1 MQPTTIRCV
10 LVASLVSLF
19 TLANAQFSATS
30 TVAGTISTSATSG
43 GTNWSNTLNIQS
55 ANGAYATSLI
65 TGSNKPTYNLDAKNW
80 GFQNTDNTLPNYV
93 PSGSTINGIEV
104 SVIMRKSGTGT
115 LKDSKVMLLKAGAE
129 TGITRARASANW
141 PSVATT
147 VTYGTSTDLWGA
159 TLAGTDI
166 LNTGFGV
173 RIVARNQGGR
183 DVQAEID
190 HISIKVYFNLTYY
203 YSKSTGD
210 ISSTTTWGRNT
221 DGTGAAPASFLNDG
235 QIFFLRNQAAP
246 TLTSAFTIAGIAS
259 KLVVGDSTNTINFS
273 IPSSYAYNGP
283 LDLSP
288 NGNVTVTNAV
298 TPQFGTISDNTTVTF
313 NATSTQNVYGT
324 TYYNLTLSGSGT
336 KTLVNG
342 VSGITFTNN
351 NFTIG
356 SGVSFNNSGIDITV
370 AGTSTGITNNGTMTG
385 AGTLTYSL
393 LDVSTSIAGN
403 GTYSNL
409 EINAATSTTAK
420 TITLSGAVII
430 TDTLLLTDGTVA
442 NGSNLTMASGST
454 IVLADGTLSSSIS
467 SSGYDVIYSAFTG
480 TTKTT
485 ANELTGTLRNLTV
498 QSGSGTTIS
507 LNRNLVLTGNL
518 ALASGT
524 LDPST
529 SNYNIT
535 VGGNYTNNATLTAR
549 NITFTF
555 NGNSSQAISAT
566 AAQSFYKLTL
576 NGSGGV
582 VLSTPVSVTNT
593 LTLTNGLLTSSSTNK
608 ITINSTATIS
618 GGSSASYVN
627 GPLVI
632 TVATTSSTTK
642 AFPVGKD
649 GAYRPTSL
657 TITQSSVSSTTYTAE
672 LFSGSPTSRTL
683 PTGLYSVSSVR
694 YWNIECSNSANVSSV
709 FVRLEYGNDDNVT
722 DPTTIKIAKS
732 SGSSWVNLGGLGSA
746 SGSGF
751 INATSSFNTF
761 SDFVIASSQAPS
773 VLPLKW
779 LTFTGTAKDE
789 NAVLNWQTASE
800 TNSKYYEVMRSTDG
814 NDWTVI
820 GQIASKN
827 GDRNE
832 YNFTDTDPAAINL
845 YRIRET
851 DLDGKTS
858 FSSVITVN
866 FMRSSTMVLQPNPSV
881 NHQFSCRVDDAFVLA
896 GSQVQVSVIDMM
908 GRQMM
913 SFTTTPKQLIPV
925 NGATLPSGKYFVV
938 IRSGNRKLQSSVV
951 LR

>member
-1 MQPTTIRCV
+1 MQPKPILCA
-10 LVASLVSLF
+10 LVVCF
-19 TLANAQFSATS
+19 TALANFANAQFSALS
-30 TVAGTISTSATSG
+30 TVAGTISTSATAG

-55 ANGAYATSLI
+55 VNGAYATSLI

-80 GFQNTDNTLPNYV
+80 GFQNTDISLPNYV
-93 PSGSTINGIEV
+93 PSGATINGVEV
-104 SVIMRKSGTGT
+104 SVIMRKTGTGT
-115 LKDSKVMLLKAGAE
+115 LKDNTVMLLKAGAV
-129 TGITRARASANW
+129 TGISRARTSTNW
-141 PSVATT
+141 SSVATT

-190 HISIKVYFNLTYY
+190 HIKIKVYFNLTYY

-210 ISSTTTWGRNT
+210 LSSAATWGRNA
-221 DGTGAAPASFLNDG
+221 DGTGSSPVSFLNDG
-235 QIFFLRNQAAP
+235 QIFFLRNR
-246 TLTSAFTIAGIAS
+246 TTTSLTNSLTISGIAS
-259 KLVVGDSTNTINFS
+259 KMVAGDSTNSLSFT
-273 IPSSYAYNGP
+273 IPSAYAYNGP
-283 LDLSP
+283 LDVSP
-288 NGNVTVTNAV
+288 NANVIVTNAV
-298 TPQFGTISDNTTVTF
+298 TPEFGSISDNTTVTF
-313 NATSTQNVYGT
+313 NGTSSQNVYGT

-342 VSGITFTNN
+342 ISGITFTNN

-370 AGTSTGITNNGTMTG
+370 AGTSTGITNNGILTG
-385 AGTLTYSL
+385 AGMLTYSL

-409 EINAATSTTAK
+409 EIEAATSTTAK

-430 TDTLLLTDGTVA
+430 TDTLLLTDGILG
-442 NGSNLTMASGST
+442 NGTNLTMANGSV
-454 IVLADGTLSSSIS
+454 IVLADGTVGSSIS
-467 SSGYDVIYSAFTG
+467 SSGYDVMYSTFTG
-480 TTKTT
+480 TSKTT
-485 ANELTGTLRNLTV
+485 ANELSGTLRSV
-498 QSGSGTTIS
+498 IVESGSGTTIT

-518 ALASGT
+518 TLNSGNF
-524 LDPST
+524 DPSAT
-529 SNYNIT
+529 NYNIT
-535 VGGNYTNNATLTAR
+535 LGGNYTNNATLVSR

-555 NGNSSQAISAT
+555 NGSSPQAINAT
-566 AAQSFYKLTL
+566 ASVSFYKLTL

-582 VLSTPVSVTNT
+582 ILNTPASVTNT
-593 LTLTNGLLTSSSTNK
+593 FTLTNGLLTSSAANK

-627 GPLVI
+627 GPLVV
-632 TVATTSSTTK
+632 TLATTTSTTK
-642 AFPVGKD
+642 AFPVGKN

-657 TITQSSVSSTTYTAE
+657 TIAQSSASSTTYTAE

-683 PTGLYSVSSVR
+683 PAGLYSVSSVR

-709 FVRLEYGNDDNVT
+709 FVRLEYGADDNIA

-732 SGSSWVNLGGLGSA
+732 SGSNWVNLGGLGSA

-779 LTFTGTAKDE
+779 ITFTGVAKEDKV
-789 NAVLNWQTASE
+789 VLNWETASE
-800 TNSKYYEVMRSTDG
+800 TNSGFYDVLRSTDG
-814 NDWTVI
+814 TDWKII
-820 GQIASKN
+820 GQLASKN
-827 GDRNE
+827 ESKNQYSFIDN
-832 YNFTDTDPAAINL
+832 DPSALNL
-845 YRIRET
+845 YKIRET
-851 DLDGKTS
+851 DRDGRTS
-858 FSSVITVN
+858 YSAVITVSIV
-866 FMRSSTMVLQPNPSV
+866 RESAMVLQPNPSA
-881 NHQFSCRVDDAFVLA
+881 NHQFSCRIDDAFVLA
-896 GSQVQVSVIDMM
+896 GGQVQVSVIDLM

-925 NGATLPSGKYFVV
+925 NAATLPSGKYYVI
-938 IRSGNRKLQSSVV
+938 IRSATRKLQSSIV